1 MTGERFVPATDPA
14 IARPRRPGPGP
25 AGRLL
30 RAVAGA
36 LLALPLQACLIAE
49 PQVRIIPA
57 EQQQTPAVAAEP
69 ARSEPEPEAVAVL
82 DPKRAGEQ
90 VAERTQELASRD
102 ELRLSRTEAGYY
114 MDVQEAQLRQRLRA
128 RPVDIFRDA
137 DSLLIRISG
146 NAAFRS
152 GSSEPGPG
160 LRELLTTVA
169 EVLGEYRKTLV
180 VVNSHTDQSGD
191 TELNQHLSEA
201 RALAVSRFLAER
213 GIAAERLVAV
223 GHGESKP
230 LSRFAGSAGP
240 KLNRRLELR
249 LQLLVDAPS

>member
-1 MTGERFVPATDPA
+1 MTRDRSVSWTDPTT
-14 IARPRRPGPGP
+14 ARPRRQGPGP
-25 AGRLL
+25 AVTRR
-30 RAVAGA
+30 RAVVGA

-49 PQVRIIPA
+49 PQVRIIPVEEPQRPA
-57 EQQQTPAVAAEP
+57 QAAAVEQ
-69 ARSEPEPEAVAVL
+69 PEAVAVL

-102 ELRLSRTEAGYY
+102 ELRLPRAEAGYY
-114 MDVQEAQLRQRLRA
+114 MDVQEAQLRQRLRG

-137 DSLLIRISG
+137 DSLLIRVSG
-146 NAAFRS
+146 NAAFRT
-152 GSSEPGPG
+152 GSSELGPG

-180 VVNSHTDQSGD
+180 IVNSHTDQSGD
-191 TELNQHLSEA
+191 TELNQRLSEA
-201 RALAVSRFLAER
+201 RALAVSRFLAEH
-213 GIAAERLVAV
+213 GIAPDRLAAV

-249 LQLLVDAPS
+249 LQLLVGSPS